1 MRIVKK
7 LRGSRSHEFD
17 AYISSYRIN
26 PFAPDSPAPHF
37 AFCRRMIRNEKK
49 RKEKEKEN
57 ADTEQDSALT
67 VMVEAALVLKTLNEM
82 MNEVIKRVDGPD
94 SDEIQ
99 INDDKTVM
107 ARIES
112 VNWVGCDKC
121 EAWHVLP
128 KGMDPATIPEVWT
141 CDMATWTLTSENCCA
156 PSPSPPPS
164 APSPLLSPLPQ
175 TSTPIFLSAIS
186 SPTSSSLSSP
196 VVLQSASSTSSGESF
211 PVGVAVGH
219 VVTAYDDVDVKAPAA
234 KKHKADLVNH
244 DKRINDQTPKLA
256 TTTTTISPSN
266 SDGAGDASSVRPLS

>member
-7 LRGSRSHEFD
+7 LRDSRSHEFD
-17 AYISSYRIN
+17 AYISSYRITH
-26 PFAPDSPAPHF
+26 FAPDSPAPHF

-112 VNWVGCDKC
+112 VNWVGCDNC

-164 APSPLLSPLPQ
+164 APSP
-175 TSTPIFLSAIS
+175 A
-186 SPTSSSLSSP
+186 
-196 VVLQSASSTSSGESF
+196 A
-211 PVGVAVGH
+211 AR
-219 VVTAYDDVDVKAPAA
+219 APARRMGRER
-234 KKHKADLVNH
+234 K
-244 DKRINDQTPKLA
+244 TA
-256 TTTTTISPSN
+256 TRGVLRKIQ
-266 SDGAGDASSVRPLS
+266 VQLLRL